1 MSYALCYNLEYL
13 SKRFPM
19 SKQNIETSGFTL
31 AKGSQL
37 KGDDFFEI
45 KVMDTITVVV
55 VCDGVGS
62 AMQGAEAA
70 KRTTH
75 FLVQSLKNRPKSWT
89 MEKSIKHFIENI
101 NHVLYMESMEDYERE
116 ELVTT
121 LTLVVIEGDRLYGA
135 NVGDSRIYL
144 QRKGQFAQ
152 LSHDHAM
159 DEEGMENVLTSAM
172 GLEESVEPYYFENN
186 LLSGDQILLCSDGL
200 YNELSQD
207 EMADGI
213 KMGASF
219 LVKKVSKKYKDDLL
233 DDTTAV
239 VLEIKELD
247 PRLKFKQSDLI
258 VQERYKEGDV
268 IDGYTLIKSLIQNNR
283 TWLCEKR
290 GFNYIIK
297 FVPFEAMD
305 DEVMLDLFV
314 KEVWMAKRLKAGF
327 FPKAVV
333 PKNRTHRYYIMAF
346 VEGRTLKEF
355 TQKKPLSVDMSVEL
369 AVFLLKMSQYL
380 IRQDLVHSDI
390 KPENI
395 IVTERKG
402 KLVFKM
408 VDFGSITE
416 AYSNVTRAGTPSY
429 LAPERFKQAPVNEQ
443 TEVYA
448 IGVIL
453 YEVLTQKFPFGEI
466 EPFQT
471 PSFEKK
477 IKEPSKFNAKIPKW
491 LESVILRALEPNTDK
506 RYYNYSEMQYEVT
519 NPLKVKPYFDK
530 STSFIERNEKMVYKV
545 GFISML
551 VLNIIQLIWF

>member
-1 MSYALCYNLEYL
+1 
-13 SKRFPM
+13 M
-19 SKQNIETSGFTL
+19 SKQNIETSGLTL
-31 AKGSQL
+31 AKGTQL
-37 KGDDFFEI
+37 QGDDFFEI
-45 KVMDTITVVV
+45 KVMDTITVAV

-70 KRTTH
+70 KRTCH
-75 FLVQSLKNRPKSWT
+75 FLVHSLKNRPKSWS

-101 NHVLYMESMEDYERE
+101 NRVLYMESMEDYERE

-144 QRKGQFAQ
+144 QRNGQLAQ

-172 GLEESVEPYYFENN
+172 GLEENVSPYYFENN
-186 LLSGDQILLCSDGL
+186 LQSGDQILLCSDGL
-200 YNELSQD
+200 YNELTQN
-207 EMADGI
+207 EIADGLM
-213 KMGASF
+213 MGASF
-219 LVKKVSKKYKDDLL
+219 LVKKASKKHDDDLP

-239 VLEIKELD
+239 VLEIKDLD

-258 VQERYKEGDV
+258 VQEYYQVGDEV
-268 IDGYTLIKSLIQNNR
+268 DGYELLKPLIQNNR

-290 GFNYIIK
+290 GLKYVIK
-297 FVPFEAMD
+297 FVPYDALD

-346 VEGRTLKEF
+346 VEGKTLKEF
-355 TQKKPLSVDMSVEL
+355 TQKKPLSVDLSVEL
-369 AVFLLKMSQYL
+369 AVFLLKMSQFL
-380 IRQDLVHSDI
+380 IRLDLLHGDI

-408 VDFGSITE
+408 IDFGSITE

-429 LAPERFKQAPVNEQ
+429 LAPERFRQSPVNEQ

-448 IGVIL
+448 IGVTL
-453 YEVLTQKFPFGEI
+453 YEALTQRYPFGEI

-477 IKEPSKFNAKIPKW
+477 IKEPTKLNPKIPKW
-491 LESVILRALEPNTDK
+491 LESVVLRALETDTDK
-506 RYYNYSEMQYEVT
+506 RYHNYSEMQYEVT
-519 NPLKVKPYFDK
+519 NPEKVKPYFDK
-530 STSFIERNEKMVYKV
+530 GTSFIERNEKMVYKV
-545 GFISML
+545 GFIVMFI
-551 VLNIIQLIWF
+551 LNICQILFR

>member
-1 MSYALCYNLEYL
+1 
-13 SKRFPM
+13 M
-19 SKQNIETSGFTL
+19 SKQNIETSGLTL
-31 AKGSQL
+31 AKGTQL
-37 KGDDFFEI
+37 KGDDFFEV
-45 KVMDTITVVV
+45 KVMENITVAV

-62 AMQGAEAA
+62 AVAGAEAA
-70 KRTTH
+70 KRTCN
-75 FLVQSLKNRPKSWT
+75 FLINSLKNRPKSWS

-101 NHVLYMESMEDYERE
+101 NRVLYMESMEDYERE

-144 QRKGQFAQ
+144 HREETLEQ

-172 GLEESVEPYYFENN
+172 GMEENVSPYYFENN
-186 LLSGDQILLCSDGL
+186 LLSGDKILLCSDGL
-200 YNELSQD
+200 YNELK
-207 EMADGI
+207 EEELIEGM
-213 KMGASF
+213 KVGASF
-219 LVKKVSKKYKDDLL
+219 LVKKASKKNDDDLP

-258 VQERYKEGDV
+258 VQETYKVGDD
-268 IDGYTLIKSLIQNNR
+268 IDGYRLIKPLIQNNR

-290 GFNYIIK
+290 GLKYVIK
-297 FVPFEAMD
+297 FVPYEALD

-333 PKNRTHRYYIMAF
+333 PKNRTHRYYIMAY
-346 VEGRTLKEF
+346 VEGKTLKEF

-380 IRQDLVHSDI
+380 IRLDLVHGDI

-429 LAPERFKQAPVNEQ
+429 LAPERFRQSPVNEQ

-448 IGVIL
+448 IGVTL
-453 YEVLTQKFPFGEI
+453 YEALTQKYPFGEI

-477 IKEPSKFNAKIPKW
+477 IKEPSKLNPKIPKW
-491 LESVILRALEPNTDK
+491 LESVVLRALETDTDK
-506 RYYNYSEMQYEVT
+506 RYHNYSEMQYEVMH
-519 NPLKVKPYFDK
+519 PEKVKPYFDK
-530 STSFIERNEKMVYKV
+530 SSSFIERHEKMVYKV

-551 VLNIIQLIWF
+551 VLNIVQLIWF